1 MSKQTVAS
9 AHERIDGIEPRV
21 VKLEAELS
29 TLQRSV
35 QRVENILI
43 GTAASVIGL
52 LFTILMRMLFILLQR
67 LQVQLLPLIL

>member
-1 MSKQTVAS
+1 MSKQTIAN
-9 AHERIDGIEPRV
+9 AHERIDGIEPRIA
-21 VKLEAELS
+21 KLEAELS

-52 LFTILMRMLFILLQR
+52 LITVLMRMG
-67 LQVQLLPLIL
+67 

>member
-1 MSKQTVAS
+1 MSGKRTALD
-9 AHERIDGIEPRV
+9 AHERIDGIEPRIA
-21 VKLEAELS
+21 KLEAELS

-52 LFTILMRMLFILLQR
+52 LVTVLMRMG
-67 LQVQLLPLIL
+67 

>member
-1 MSKQTVAS
+1 MSKQTVSS
-9 AHERIDGIEPRV
+9 AHTRIDGIEPRV
-21 VKLEAELS
+21 TKLEAELS

-52 LFTILMRMLFILLQR
+52 LVTVLMRMG
-67 LQVQLLPLIL
+67 

>member
-9 AHERIDGIEPRV
+9 AHDRIDGIEPRV
-21 VKLEAELS
+21 TKLETELS

-52 LFTILMRMLFILLQR
+52 LVTILMRM
-67 LQVQLLPLIL
+67 

>member
-1 MSKQTVAS
+1 VILQNFWFTGINMSGKRTALD
-9 AHERIDGIEPRV
+9 AHERLDGIEPRIAKV
-21 VKLEAELS
+21 EAELS

-52 LFTILMRMLFILLQR
+52 LVTVLMRMG
-67 LQVQLLPLIL
+67 

>member
-1 MSKQTVAS
+1 MSKQTIAS
-9 AHERIDGIEPRV
+9 AHDRIDGIEPRIA
-21 VKLEAELS
+21 KLEAELS

-52 LFTILMRMLFILLQR
+52 LITVLMRMG
-67 LQVQLLPLIL
+67 

>member
-1 MSKQTVAS
+1 MSKQTVSS
-9 AHERIDGIEPRV
+9 AHERIDGIEPRIAR
-21 VKLEAELS
+21 LEAELS

-52 LFTILMRMLFILLQR
+52 LITVLMRMG
-67 LQVQLLPLIL
+67 

>member
-1 MSKQTVAS
+1 MSKQTVSS
-9 AHERIDGIEPRV
+9 AHDRIDGIEPRV
-21 VKLEAELS
+21 TKLETELS

-52 LFTILMRMLFILLQR
+52 LVTVLMRMG
-67 LQVQLLPLIL
+67 

>member
-1 MSKQTVAS
+1 MSKQTITS
-9 AHERIDGIEPRV
+9 AHERIDGIEPRIA
-21 VKLEAELS
+21 KLEAELS

-52 LFTILMRMLFILLQR
+52 LITVLMRMG
-67 LQVQLLPLIL
+67 

>member
-1 MSKQTVAS
+1 MTKQTVAS

-52 LFTILMRMLFILLQR
+52 LVTILMRM
-67 LQVQLLPLIL
+67 

>member
-1 MSKQTVAS
+1 MSKQTISS
-9 AHERIDGIEPRV
+9 AHDRIDGIEPRIA
-21 VKLEAELS
+21 KLEAELS

-52 LFTILMRMLFILLQR
+52 LITVLMRMG
-67 LQVQLLPLIL
+67 

>member
-1 MSKQTVAS
+1 MTDDKRTVAS
-9 AHERIDGIEPRV
+9 AHKRIDGIEPRV
-21 VKLEAELS
+21 TKLEAELS

-52 LFTILMRMLFILLQR
+52 LVTVLMRMG
-67 LQVQLLPLIL
+67 

>member
-1 MSKQTVAS
+1 MSKQTIAS
-9 AHERIDGIEPRV
+9 AHERIDGIEPRIA
-21 VKLEAELS
+21 KLEAELS

-52 LFTILMRMLFILLQR
+52 LITVLMRMG
-67 LQVQLLPLIL
+67 

>member
-1 MSKQTVAS
+1 MSKQTAAS
-9 AHERIDGIEPRV
+9 AHDRIDGIEPRIT
-21 VKLEAELS
+21 KLEAELS

-52 LFTILMRMLFILLQR
+52 LVTVLMRMG
-67 LQVQLLPLIL
+67 

>member
-9 AHERIDGIEPRV
+9 AHDRIDGIEPRV
-21 VKLEAELS
+21 TKLETELS

-52 LFTILMRMLFILLQR
+52 LVTVLMRM
-67 LQVQLLPLIL
+67 

>member
-1 MSKQTVAS
+1 MSKQTVSS
-9 AHERIDGIEPRV
+9 AHDRIDGIEPRIA
-21 VKLEAELS
+21 KLEAELS

-52 LFTILMRMLFILLQR
+52 LITVLMRMG
-67 LQVQLLPLIL
+67 

>member
-1 MSKQTVAS
+1 MSKQTVSS
-9 AHERIDGIEPRV
+9 AHDRIDGIEPRV
-21 VKLEAELS
+21 TKLETELS

-52 LFTILMRMLFILLQR
+52 LVTVLMRM
-67 LQVQLLPLIL
+67 

>member
-1 MSKQTVAS
+1 MSKQTAAS
-9 AHERIDGIEPRV
+9 AHERIDGIEPRIA
-21 VKLEAELS
+21 KLEAELS

-52 LFTILMRMLFILLQR
+52 LITVLMRMG
-67 LQVQLLPLIL
+67 

>member
-1 MSKQTVAS
+1 MSKQTLAS
-9 AHERIDGIEPRV
+9 AHERIDSIEPRII
-21 VKLEAELS
+21 KLEAELS

-52 LFTILMRMLFILLQR
+52 LITVLMRMG
-67 LQVQLLPLIL
+67 

>member
-9 AHERIDGIEPRV
+9 AHERIDGIEPRE

-29 TLQRSV
+29 TIQRSV

-52 LFTILMRMLFILLQR
+52 LVTILMRM
-67 LQVQLLPLIL
+67 